1 MNYEAKVT
9 DLSGA
14 ESVLIDDVELDGSR
28 QSRRRL
34 LIALA
39 IVVALLI
46 GGALLYFGSGEEA
59 PFQPQQGNQVP
70 TVSVVAPGRTTLAG
84 LISATR
90 TSAWRNRRA
99 MWQTSGVLPVPPV
112 VKLPTETTGTPAS

>member
-28 QSRRRL
+28 QKRRRI

-39 IVVALLI
+39 IVVAL
-46 GGALLYFGSGEEA
+46 
-59 PFQPQQGNQVP
+59 P
-70 TVSVVAPGRTTLAG
+70 
-84 LISATR
+84 
-90 TSAWRNRRA
+90 
-99 MWQTSGVLPVPPV
+99 
-112 VKLPTETTGTPAS
+112 K